1 MSTRRFDSEDGRT
14 WIAQIHDGSA
24 PDSDMQSRTGWEV
37 IQFDTT
43 PPGSI
48 QRITYRPSG
57 WLANATIQELI
68 QALQEGESV
77 RAKWSS

>member
-1 MSTRRFDSEDGRT
+1 MRTFTGEDGKSWTAR
-14 WIAQIHDGSA
+14 IHDGLEERTVI
-24 PDSDMQSRTGWEV
+24 QTRTGWEV

-43 PPGSI
+43 PPGSV

-68 QALQEGESV
+68 DALREGDTV
-77 RAKWSS
+77 RASWK